1 MARSKAGRSDA
12 GHAGGPWKTALTSI
26 ERNRILVRGYPI
38 DEMMG
43 RLHFGETIY
52 LLLTGELPPPSIGR
66 LVDAMLVS
74 FIDHGAT
81 PPSTLAARNAA
92 TTGATL
98 RGSLATGV
106 LAFGKYYGGDILACR
121 HLLDDGLK
129 LIHSGTSEAAAAE
142 SVVSGLAAAGT
153 DATPGFGHRYHT
165 TDPRATRLLQLA
177 HELEV
182 SHEYTQFLRCIERT
196 FARHP
201 AFEGR
206 ALPVN
211 IDGAIAA
218 VCGDIGIAPEV
229 ADALII
235 VSRLPG
241 LAAHILEEQHR
252 EPPMRVIN
260 PSDHAYDGPMERRLP
275 ERRK

>member
-1 MARSKAGRSDA
+1 MARSKAGDP
-12 GHAGGPWKTALTSI
+12 GNKHGDGPWKTALTSI
-26 ERNRILVRGYPI
+26 EPNRILIRGYPI
-38 DEMMG
+38 DEIMG

-98 RGSLATGV
+98 RGCLATGV

-121 HLLDDGLK
+121 ELLDAGLTS
-129 LIHSGTSEAAAAE
+129 IHGGTSESDAADH
-142 SVVSGLAAAGT
+142 VVSSMAATGT
-153 DATPGFGHRYHT
+153 DATPGFGHRFHA
-165 TDPRATRLLQLA
+165 TDPRAIRLLQLA

-182 SHEYTQFLRCIERT
+182 GHEYTQFLRCVERA
-196 FARHP
+196 FAHHE
-201 AFEGR
+201 AFAGR
-206 ALPVN
+206 ALPIN
-211 IDGAIAA
+211 IDGAVAA

-229 ADALII
+229 ADALIV

-241 LAAHILEEQHR
+241 LAAHVLEEQLR
-252 EPPMRVIN
+252 ETPMRVIN
-260 PSDHAYDGPMERRLP
+260 PADHVYDGPQERRLP
-275 ERRK
+275 DRRK